1 MPDLIFQRL
10 DRAGY
15 WEKYPIY
22 LNRKQVDRIAFAQE
36 KVLRLEAGRYHIAI
50 GGLGAKDAELWI
62 DLGEHRRVIQI
73 DAELLGKAKKVW
85 PKWYQIKLRESTP
98 LAKAKPAELG
108 QLKYLYG
115 QALIRAFAFMALL
128 LLAAAYLMYLG
139 KLEDNLLL
147 ASFAIFPALLAP
159 WAYRGVLK
167 AQLRN

>member
-22 LNRKQVDRIAFAQE
+22 LNRKQLDRIAFAEE
-36 KVLRLEAGRYHIAI
+36 KVLELEAGRYHISI

-73 DAELLGKAKKVW
+73 DAEVLANKEKVW
-85 PKWYQIKLRESTP
+85 PKWYQIKLKESTP
-98 LAKAKPAELG
+98 VAKAKPSELE
-108 QLKYLYG
+108 QLKYIYG
-115 QALIRAFAFMALL
+115 QAMIRAFAFMALL
-128 LLAAAYLMYLG
+128 LLAAAYLIYLG
-139 KLEDNLLL
+139 RAEDHLLL
-147 ASFAIFPALLAP
+147 AGLAIFPALLAP